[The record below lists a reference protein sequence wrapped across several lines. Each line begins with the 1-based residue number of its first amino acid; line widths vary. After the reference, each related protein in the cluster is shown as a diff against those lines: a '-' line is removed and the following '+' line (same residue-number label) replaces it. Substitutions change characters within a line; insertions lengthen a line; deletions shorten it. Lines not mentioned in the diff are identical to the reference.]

1 MQHKELNLLRK
12 DSKMQDSNINEGLE
26 HSDLKRLVHPELHID
41 AYKSKMG
48 RDEDIVVLSF
58 KITGREPAADLVNFI
73 EKGYEWVIDADVSS
87 GEMDDGDYLVF
98 VECDR
103 TQSVPDDVVTMLE
116 DVMNLTEQKMSD
128 WRLMFRSSTEE
139 FEVTADNI
147 RNNVPVTSQDYLR
160 RFGTKELDE
169 MRTAAGVAVT
179 TKAPKNDF
187 TQNLRSLAGIL

>member
-1 MQHKELNLLRK
+1 
-12 DSKMQDSNINEGLE
+12 MQDSNINEGLE

-48 RDEDIVVLSF
+48 RDEDIVVVSF
-58 KITGREPAADLVNFI
+58 KITGREPAEDLVNFI

-103 TQSVPDDVVTMLE
+103 TQNVPDDIVTMLE

>member
-1 MQHKELNLLRK
+1 
-12 DSKMQDSNINEGLE
+12 MQDSNINEGLE

-48 RDEDIVVLSF
+48 RDEDIVVVSF
-58 KITGREPAADLVNFI
+58 KITGREPAEDLVNFI

-103 TQSVPDDVVTMLE
+103 TKSVPDDIVTMLE

-139 FEVTADNI
+139 FEITADNI
-147 RNNVPVTSQDYLR
+147 RNNVPLTSQDYLR

>member
-1 MQHKELNLLRK
+1 
-12 DSKMQDSNINEGLE
+12 MQDSNINEGLE

-58 KITGREPAADLVNFI
+58 KITGREPAEDLVNFI

-116 DVMNLTEQKMSD
+116 DVMNLTEQKISD

-147 RNNVPVTSQDYLR
+147 RNNVPLTSQDYLR

>member
-1 MQHKELNLLRK
+1 MQHKELNQLRK

-58 KITGREPAADLVNFI
+58 KITGREPAEDLVNFI

-103 TQSVPDDVVTMLE
+103 TKSVPDDIVTMLE

-139 FEVTADNI
+139 FEITADNI
-147 RNNVPVTSQDYLR
+147 RNNVPLTAQDYLR

>member
-1 MQHKELNLLRK
+1 
-12 DSKMQDSNINEGLE
+12 MQDSNINEGLE

-48 RDEDIVVLSF
+48 RDEDIVVVSF

-103 TQSVPDDVVTMLE
+103 TKSVPDDVVTMLE

-147 RNNVPVTSQDYLR
+147 RNNIPLTSQDYLR

>member
-1 MQHKELNLLRK
+1 
-12 DSKMQDSNINEGLE
+12 MQDSNINEGLE

-73 EKGYEWVIDADVSS
+73 EKGYEWVIDADISS

-103 TQSVPDDVVTMLE
+103 TKSVPDDVVTMLE
-116 DVMNLTEQKMSD
+116 DVTNLTEQKMSD
-128 WRLMFRSSTEE
+128 WRLMFRSSPEA

-147 RNNVPVTSQDYLR
+147 HNNVPLTSQDYLR

-179 TKAPKNDF
+179 TTAPKNDF
-187 TQNLRSLAGIL
+187 TQHLRSLAGIL

>member
-1 MQHKELNLLRK
+1 
-12 DSKMQDSNINEGLE
+12 MQDSNINEGLE

-48 RDEDIVVLSF
+48 RDEDIVVVSF

-103 TQSVPDDVVTMLE
+103 TKSVPDDIVTMLE
-116 DVMNLTEQKMSD
+116 DVMNLTDQKMSD
-128 WRLMFRSSTEE
+128 CRLMFRSSTEE